1 MREIL
6 TKAEAMKQTYGF
18 NTKYRPEYCV
28 ERVHKPG
35 RGRQL
40 YQCQRKP
47 GHGPEGLY
55 CKQHAQRYET
65 KGTGRLLYR
74 IDDGFEHATKPT
86 LVSGEIL
93 RETPLAY
100 VLIQDDR
107 CHFRYA
113 DRILKEEAHLTPE
126 DAWTAYRR
134 TIGNSLRCAR
144 AKVALL
150 ERRLQD
156 AAD

>member
-18 NTKYRPEYCV
+18 NSKYRPEHCAESV
-28 ERVHKPG
+28 HERG
-35 RGRQL
+35 RGCQL

-74 IDDGFEHATKPT
+74 IEDGFDHEQKPK

-93 RETPLAY
+93 RETPQAY
-100 VLIQDDR
+100 VLVEDATR
-107 CHFRYA
+107 HFGYA
-113 DRILKEEAHLTPE
+113 SKIPKHEAHLTPE